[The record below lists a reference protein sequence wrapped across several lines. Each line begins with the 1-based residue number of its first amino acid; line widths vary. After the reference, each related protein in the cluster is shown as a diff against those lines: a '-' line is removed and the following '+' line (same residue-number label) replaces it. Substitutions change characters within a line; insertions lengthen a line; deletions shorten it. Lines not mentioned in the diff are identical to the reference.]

1 MKSGGSLQEEEF
13 NGIKLKTV
21 LEEIKSYSLEKRI
34 NMEDREVIKNV
45 KLNETRISRA
55 WFGFKIWMNILIYL
69 KSGEQKTS
77 TP

>member
-1 MKSGGSLQEEEF
+1 MKPGGNLQEEEF

-55 WFGFKIWMNILIYL
+55 
-69 KSGEQKTS
+69 
-77 TP
+77 